1 MALKHLR
8 SSSEDI
14 RGQRIDI
21 NIWHDENFSKNL
33 DSWDSNFNAIIK
45 HTLRVLDRLIS
56 KTGRYPADTTPTHN
70 LNIVFLYDPN
80 YPIASVS
87 NKKTKDHPK
96 NKFAEVTVRFNFSRA
111 NAGTT
116 GKSAITHE
124 LLHPIS
130 KAHDN
135 EDHLKS
141 ECKKQMRTFIADEQK
156 WDREFRSVSQQYFSL
171 IEHDVDID
179 FNEFYRK
186 YFHMGERLRK
196 KFHNTFADAGLAI
209 IGLRL
214 NAFDF
219 LDTEIKFD
227 KDRVD
232 EALVLMREFAMLKV
246 KMTSLGVPR
255 DKYEAIVQFVGYV
268 IAIYTLPVH
277 AITLLYIDFG
287 DYATRAG
294 LSQRQITRLEAMR
307 GKLDEVIAF
316 QQQVRY
322 QYMRTK
328 TKRLFETFL
337 RVYLDAIRQLVHDD
351 ILYRDIATDRDE
363 MKAIFHAS
371 KLHAIKKAQSIFF
384 NQYSALLEDMKN

>member
-1 MALKHLR
+1 MALKHLKT
-8 SSSEDI
+8 SSEDI
-14 RGQRIDI
+14 KGQRIVV
-21 NIWHDENFSKNL
+21 NIWYDEGFSQNL
-33 DSWDSNFNAIIK
+33 NSWKSSFNAIIK
-45 HTLRVLDRLIS
+45 HTLRVLDRLIG
-56 KTGRYPADTTPTHN
+56 KIGRYPADTTPTHN
-70 LNIVFLYDPN
+70 LNLVFLYDPN
-80 YPIASVS
+80 YPVASVS

-111 NAGTT
+111 NAGTE
-116 GKSAITHE
+116 GKSAVTHE

-130 KAHDN
+130 NAHEN

-141 ECKKQMRTFIADEQK
+141 ECKKQMKTFIADEEE
-156 WDREFRSVSQQYFSL
+156 WDRKFRSVSQQYFSL
-171 IEHDVDID
+171 IEHGVDN
-179 FNEFYRK
+179 FNEFHRK

-196 KFHNTFADAGLAI
+196 KFYNTFADAGLAI

-277 AITLLYIDFG
+277 AITLRYIDFG

-307 GKLDEVIAF
+307 EKLDEVIAL

-337 RVYLDAIRQLVHDD
+337 GVYLNAIKQLVHDD
-351 ILYRDIATDRDE
+351 ILYKDIATDRDE

-371 KLHAIKKAQSIFF
+371 KLHAIRGAQSIFF
-384 NQYSALLEDMKN
+384 DQYRALLEDMKN